1 MLIQGTSE
9 NSLVVFPGLRWERL
23 AIDTDRDLE
32 KEKKKASKFWLP
44 LSAFNYFVDKAHNS
58 ASQGGIWEGRF
69 PLA

>member
-32 KEKKKASKFWLP
+32 KEKKKPPNFGCLSLP
-44 LSAFNYFVDKAHNS
+44 LIILSTRLTIQQVKVAFERDGS
-58 ASQGGIWEGRF
+58 
-69 PLA
+69 L